1 MDFLLT
7 AFLVCCPEV
16 AGHIVSKKLM
26 TMNEKRSWSLE
37 TWRRAFHR
45 KKEEVRETLAMS
57 SLGES

>member
-1 MDFLLT
+1 M
-7 AFLVCCPEV
+7 
-16 AGHIVSKKLM
+16 VSKNLM

-45 KKEEVRETLAMS
+45 NKEVVRETLAMS